1 MRLCSLPSRKS
12 DKQQTLNEQQ
22 QKQCEAELS
31 IQSCDFIIST
41 HLTFSLDQSNK
52 KTAEFPRIEEK
63 QRSEKKKKQRRQQE
77 KQQQQRVCVNALE
90 ETRRCGRTY
99 QKRAEQSL
107 PKRAEQHKFH

>member
-1 MRLCSLPSRKS
+1 MNKNNNNSAKLNFLYKAVISLFPH
-12 DKQQTLNEQQ
+12 TWP
-22 QKQCEAELS
+22 
-31 IQSCDFIIST
+31 FP
-41 HLTFSLDQSNK
+41 LTKVTK

-63 QRSEKKKKQRRQQE
+63 QRSEKKKKKQRRQQE
-77 KQQQQRVCVNALE
+77 KQQKQQQRVCVNALE